1 MTHVNWES
9 WAIKA
14 FENVRKKPQD
24 NFYEPLISH
33 HRARAQNEKV
43 FFINLLLFRI
53 GFFLRKDNLISR
65 GGEIK
70 KAGEQNWRLKRFFLC
85 VWFLEIQ

>member
-33 HRARAQNEKV
+33 HRAQNKKV
-43 FFINLLLFRI
+43 FLLTYYYFELD
-53 GFFLRKDNLISR
+53 FFAER
-65 GGEIK
+65 
-70 KAGEQNWRLKRFFLC
+70 
-85 VWFLEIQ
+85 